1 MTALYDAIAETV
13 AALEVWLPDGD
24 DWRALCVVLT
34 DGEENSSRTQTKET
48 IRRLIE
54 AKEATGRWT
63 FTYLGANQDA
73 WAEASKMGMAV
84 GNVAGYAVADMAGT
98 MRMAAAST
106 VVYQASV
113 GRQSKVFYHNPSLPD
128 DPRTW
133 TDGKTDDS
141 K

>member
-1 MTALYDAIAETV
+1 MT
-13 AALEVWLPDGD
+13 VWL
-24 DWRALCVVLT
+24 
-34 DGEENSSRTQTKET
+34 ENRSRQQTKET
-48 IRRLIE
+48 IRALIE

-73 WAEASKMGMAV
+73 WVEASKMGMAV
-84 GNVAGYAVADMAGT
+84 GNVAGYAVADMVGT

-106 VVYQASV
+106 VTYQARVDRRSV
-113 GRQSKVFYHNPSLPD
+113 EFYNNPPLPD

-133 TDGKTDDS
+133 FDNKTDDP